1 MRRLHALAAVLLLG
15 LLPAAVLAAD
25 RVPRPH
31 VEVDRNTTC
40 VLPAEQMRREHPN
53 LLKHRRDVT
62 VHQGVRGGGNA
73 LTACID
79 CHAGRSGTVT
89 GHKDAFCE
97 SCHAYAAVKLDCFDC
112 HQPRRESK
120 VASRR

>member
-1 MRRLHALAAVLLLG
+1 MRLLRALAALAV
-15 LLPAAVLAAD
+15 LLPAAVPAAD

-31 VEVDRNTTC
+31 VEVDRSTTC
-40 VLPAEQMRREHPN
+40 VLPAAQMRREHPD

-73 LTACID
+73 LTACVD
-79 CHAGRSGTVT
+79 CHAGKTGTVI

-97 SCHAYAAVKLDCFDC
+97 SCHAYAAVKLDCFEC
-112 HQPRRESK
+112 HQGRRDAK
-120 VASRR
+120 VASQR